1 MMTPEMQEK
10 YVRMNKRLT
19 ELEQINGNIARLAFD
34 INENYMTDAMYD
46 TLKAQ
51 LKAMVRYRNLLQTRI
66 IDGLY

>member
-1 MMTPEMQEK
+1 MTPEMNEK

-34 INENYMTDAMYD
+34 INENYMTDAMHD

-51 LKAMVRYRNLLQTRI
+51 LKTMVQYRNLLQDRI
-66 IDGLY
+66 IDGAY

>member
-34 INENYMTDAMYD
+34 INENYMTDAMHD

-51 LKAMVRYRNLLQTRI
+51 LKAMVRYQNLLQARI

>member
-1 MMTPEMQEK
+1 
-10 YVRMNKRLT
+10 MNKRLT

-51 LKAMVRYRNLLQTRI
+51 LKAMVQYRNLLQDRI
-66 IDGLY
+66 IDGAY

>member
-1 MMTPEMQEK
+1 MTPEMNEK

-34 INENYMTDAMYD
+34 INENDISDEMHD

-51 LKAMVRYRNLLQTRI
+51 LKTMVQYRNLLQDRI
-66 IDGLY
+66 IDGAY

>member
-1 MMTPEMQEK
+1 MTPEMNEK

-34 INENYMTDAMYD
+34 INENYMTDAMHH

-51 LKAMVRYRNLLQTRI
+51 LKTMVQYRNLLQDRI
-66 IDGLY
+66 IDGAY

>member
-1 MMTPEMQEK
+1 MTPEMNEK

-34 INENYMTDAMYD
+34 INENYMTDVMHD

-51 LKAMVRYRNLLQTRI
+51 LKTMVQYRNLLQDRI
-66 IDGLY
+66 IDGAY

>member
-51 LKAMVRYRNLLQTRI
+51 LKVMVRYRNLLQTRI
-66 IDGLY
+66 IDGAY